1 MVYAVLPD
9 SGVYQL
15 VLFLH
20 ILTAIVGFGS
30 TFVWPML
37 SAKARKSGDPG
48 LMLKVS
54 EMIDEAGHVLSSPII
69 WASGALGLLLVVF
82 GATADPAYWEF
93 SETWISIAMTLYLVA
108 LGVSLGL
115 HGPNLK
121 RMLALQ
127 REMAAAG
134 PPQGGP
140 PPQLAELQARG
151 KKAGMFGGILHLL
164 FVLIL
169 LDMVFKPF

>member
-1 MVYAVLPD
+1 MLFALTPD
-9 SGVYQL
+9 SGIYEFIV
-15 VLFLH
+15 FLH

-37 SAKARKSGDPG
+37 SAKARKAGDPG
-48 LMLKVS
+48 FMLRLS
-54 EMIDEAGHVLSSPII
+54 EIVDEIGHILTTPFIL
-69 WASGALGLLLVVF
+69 ASGAFGLLLVIL
-82 GATADPAYWEF
+82 AANMDPAYWEF
-93 SETWISIAMTLYLVA
+93 SDSWISIAMTLYIVA
-108 LGVSLGL
+108 LGISLGL

-121 RMLALQ
+121 KMLALQ

-151 KKAGMFGGILHLL
+151 KKAGMFGGMLHLL
-164 FVLIL
+164 FFLIL

>member
-1 MVYAVLPD
+1 MVLAVLPD
-9 SGVYQL
+9 SGLYQA

-20 ILTAIVGFGS
+20 ILTAVVGFGS

-37 SAKARKSGDPG
+37 SAKARATGDPG
-48 LMLKVS
+48 FMLRMS
-54 EMIDEAGHVLSSPII
+54 EIVDEAGHVLTSPFI
-69 WASGALGLLLVVF
+69 WASGAFGLLLVVF
-82 GATADPAYWEF
+82 GATNDPAFIEF
-93 SETWISIAMTLYLVA
+93 SDLWVTIAMTLYLVA

-115 HGPNLK
+115 HSPNLK

-140 PPQLAELQARG
+140 PPQLAELQDRG
-151 KKAGMFGGILHLL
+151 KKAAMFGGILHLL

-169 LDMVFKPF
+169 LDMVVKPL